1 MLCAAH
7 KPSRLICYFLLTCDF
22 TLQYTLMKDPVTLPS
37 SKVTVDRPVIIRH
50 LLSDSVSTVTSL
62 TYRYTLSFSAMLWYL
77 ASVVY
82 KILQTDPFNRSHL
95 TQDML
100 IPNTEL
106 KLQIEEFVRSQQSRK
121 RSAAV
126 SEIGEADGADD
137 MAE

>member
-1 MLCAAH
+1 
-7 KPSRLICYFLLTCDF
+7 
-22 TLQYTLMKDPVTLPS
+22 MKDPVTLPS

-62 TYRYTLSFSAMLWYL
+62 TYRYTLSFSGMLWYL

-82 KILQTDPFNRSHL
+82 IILQSDPFNRSHL

-126 SEIGEADGADD
+126 LEIGEADGADD

>member
-1 MLCAAH
+1 MATEVELWRAMVLMQGRGWGRSAPH
-7 KPSRLICYFLLTCDF
+7 ESSRG
-22 TLQYTLMKDPVTLPS
+22 QGRENLPPRERGWGS
-37 SKVTVDRPVIIRH
+37 NPRRGILGRH
-50 LLSDSVSTVTSL
+50 FD
-62 TYRYTLSFSAMLWYL
+62 
-77 ASVVY
+77 
-82 KILQTDPFNRSHL
+82 

>member
-1 MLCAAH
+1 
-7 KPSRLICYFLLTCDF
+7 
-22 TLQYTLMKDPVTLPS
+22 
-37 SKVTVDRPVIIRH
+37 
-50 LLSDSVSTVTSL
+50 
-62 TYRYTLSFSAMLWYL
+62 MLWYL

>member
-1 MLCAAH
+1 
-7 KPSRLICYFLLTCDF
+7 
-22 TLQYTLMKDPVTLPS
+22 MKDPVTLPS

-50 LLSDSVSTVTSL
+50 LLSDSVSTFN
-62 TYRYTLSFSAMLWYL
+62 YRYKLSFSVCCGYL

-82 KILQTDPFNRSHL
+82 IILQTDPFNRSHL

-106 KLQIEEFVRSQQSRK
+106 KLQIEEFVQSQQLRK
-121 RSAAV
+121 RTAAV
-126 SEIGEADGADD
+126 SEIGQADGADD